1 MTSKHTYRPAI
12 IVIGILF
19 IIYVC
24 FAVYHHTQKP
34 FVSAE
39 LTDITD
45 LKINGVVA
53 GNADDIE
60 FLVSNRHAGDTI
72 SIVGTQGVSSKSV
85 ALINFTSSAGI
96 LLDVLIVILFFG
108 LGAFVYWRKLEDRAA
123 LIFHLTATTVAVAII
138 GTKTIYAIQP
148 PGIGYALSILFFFAY
163 TFGPAIFVHFTFV
176 FPFVRW
182 KKFLRLMLCL
192 YSLAVI
198 ISTWHVW
205 LYLDAA
211 GRHSLE
217 MYHAAKTVSMLQ
229 NGFIF
234 LLLIQGIVNFIYS
247 YKKTPSLAE
256 KKKIRWMLYGIFLG
270 PAPFVF
276 LWVLPIAI
284 GHAPWVSDQVIKSSL
299 LLIPITFSF
308 AILKYRAMDI
318 DILINRS
325 AVYMIVVGIGLAS
338 YLTVVGATAKIIN
351 SLNPQTSLII
361 STITA
366 AVLALL
372 FDPMRRQV
380 QHIVDRLFFR
390 VQYDFRQTQN
400 RFIEEIK
407 RCIDVKNLAE
417 LLVNRIDEILPV
429 ERIGFF
435 KARDHDKRL
444 QLVAHK
450 NYDIL
455 AGHNIRLDMERLQTR
470 FELPLAL
477 DYQVDSAVN
486 HESAIVDMFKR
497 WDMAIVFAM
506 LSEHKEALG
515 FLVLDKKKSGAKF
528 TAEDVDLLNSITTQ
542 AGLTVERIVLQQ
554 KLLIEQAETQ
564 RLEELNKL
572 KSYFVSSVS
581 HDLKTPLTSIKMF
594 AELLRTR
601 KNISKSDTNEYLEII
616 EGESERLTRLIN
628 NVLDFAKIERGVKEY
643 HFSEIELN
651 ALVRNVLR
659 ILQYQLKIEK
669 CTVHEKLCD
678 KECIINADK
687 DALMEVL
694 INLIS
699 NAIKYSH
706 DEKEISIALS
716 RRDGFVALRVADKG
730 IGIASEEMP
739 HIFEPFYR
747 ALEGKIHGSGG
758 AGLGLAI
765 VKHVMDAHG
774 GKVEVESVPGKGST
788 FTLLFPLSLE
798 E

>member
-1 MTSKHTYRPAI
+1 MTNKQTYRPAI
-12 IVIGILF
+12 IVIDILF

-60 FLVSNRHAGDTI
+60 FLVSNHQAGDTI
-72 SIVGTQGVSSKSV
+72 SIEDTQGFSSKSV
-85 ALINFTSSAGI
+85 ALINFSSSAGI
-96 LLDVLIVILFFG
+96 LLDVLIVVLFFG
-108 LGAFVYWRKLEDRAA
+108 LGAFVYWRKLKDRAA
-123 LIFHLTATTVAVAII
+123 LIFHLAATTVAIAII

-148 PGIGYALSILFFFAY
+148 PVLGYALSVLFFFAY

-182 KKFLRLMLCL
+182 KKYLRLMFCL
-192 YSLAVI
+192 YSLAAI
-198 ISTWHVW
+198 ISIWHVW
-205 LYLDAA
+205 LYLAAA

-217 MYHAAKTVSMLQ
+217 MYHAVKTVSMLQ

-234 LLLIQGIVNFIYS
+234 LLLIQGIINFIYS
-247 YKKTPSLAE
+247 YKKAPSLAE

-284 GHAPWVSDQVIKSSL
+284 GRAPWVSEQVIKSFL

-308 AILKYRAMDI
+308 AILKYRAMNI

-325 AVYMIVVGIGLAS
+325 AVYMIVVGMGLAL
-338 YLTVVGATAKIIN
+338 YLTVVGATANIIT
-351 SLNPQTSLII
+351 SLTPQTSLII
-361 STITA
+361 STLTA
-366 AVLALL
+366 AVIALL

-390 VQYDFRQTQN
+390 VQYNFRQTQN

-407 RCIDVKNLAE
+407 QCIDIKSLAE

-429 ERIGFF
+429 ERIGFA
-435 KARDHDKRL
+435 KARDQDRRL
-444 QLVAHK
+444 QLIAHK

-455 AGHNIRLDMERLQTR
+455 AGHNIRIDREKLQAS

-477 DYQVDSAVN
+477 DD
-486 HESAIVDMFKR
+486 HLESGIHHDFADPQMFNR
-497 WDMAIVFAM
+497 WGITLVFPM
-506 LSEHKEALG
+506 ISEQKEILG
-515 FLVLDKKKSGAKF
+515 FLILGEKKSGARF
-528 TAEDVDLLNSITTQ
+528 SAEDVDLLHSITTQ

-601 KNISKSDTNEYLEII
+601 NNISKSDTNEYLEII

-659 ILQYQLKIEK
+659 ILRYQLKIEK

-678 KECIINADK
+678 RECIINADK
-687 DALMEVL
+687 DALTEVL

-765 VKHVMDAHG
+765 VKHVMDAHE